1 MEVKPG
7 DRILVDSFKVG
18 QLRRS
23 GTVLEVL
30 QTRAGV
36 RLKVRWEDGHET
48 IFSPS
53 AGNVKVLP
61 QQPASS

>member
-7 DRILVDSFKVG
+7 DRIMVDSFKVG

-30 QTRAGV
+30 QSRGGL

-48 IFSPS
+48 IFTPS
-53 AGNVKVLP
+53 AGNVRVLP
-61 QQPASS
+61 QEPARS